1 MFFSKKTD
9 FSDFHYRRYNYN
21 DLTNVN
27 KTSASFN
34 IEIEN
39 LMQSILSDSINS
51 ERNWLLGLTGL
62 NI

>member
-9 FSDFHYRRYNYN
+9 FSDFYYRRYNYN

-39 LMQSILSDSINS
+39 LMQSIFSDSINS